1 MTPGALERAPGF
13 HTVMKNEVMKDEKAS
28 ERAIALVH
36 EAVDVLRRA
45 ECAPDSPV
53 STFLTAEMRRKS
65 RRTARRLR
73 EQKAQPR
80 YRNLHSAEELAIA
93 YERAVRRDEIHEK
106 ARRDLHRISLELK
119 RIRKEK
125 APEVEDA
132 MVKLVH
138 EAARAAE
145 EHGPGSEAAQRFRL
159 MQFLGWFGQQVNDHR
174 RKPRVPFA
182 WGRPLGRDRSMEAR
196 YEFTAAEVL
205 DDPPS
210 PDEAVIPIPAEG
222 SGSGRDR
229 VFIRIGLG
237 DASWIGSF
245 EIGHMSVGS
254 VAMMPD
260 DKHLFVSA
268 KGAGYI
274 IDLKSRTLVE
284 EIGSDVARVLLDA
297 PRTVFVVDHA
307 GRSLEA
313 FGRSGRIWK
322 SGVISSGGFRELSL
336 TDDSLIGEA
345 RHASGWRDFSVDL
358 ASGEVRFGD
367 TTATPKSME

>member
-1 MTPGALERAPGF
+1 
-13 HTVMKNEVMKDEKAS
+13 MKDEKAS

-65 RRTARRLR
+65 RRAAGRLR

-80 YRNLHSAEELAIA
+80 YRNLHSAEELSVI
-93 YERAVRRDEIHEK
+93 YERTVRRDEIHEK
-106 ARRDLHRISLELK
+106 AKRDLQRISLEMK

-125 APEVEDA
+125 APEVEEA

-145 EHGPGSEAAQRFRL
+145 EHGPGSEAAQRLRL
-159 MQFLGWFGQQVNDHR
+159 MQFLASFGQQVSDQR

-182 WGRPLGRDRSMEAR
+182 WGRLLGRDRSMEAR
-196 YEFTAAEVL
+196 YELTAAEVL
-205 DDPPS
+205 DSPPS
-210 PDEAVIPIPAEG
+210 PEEAVIAVPAEG
-222 SGSGRDR
+222 SGSGRER

-245 EIGHMSVGS
+245 EIGHMSVGT
-254 VAMMPD
+254 VCMMPD

-274 IDLKSRTLVE
+274 IDLRSRTLVE
-284 EIGSDVARVLLDA
+284 EIGNDVARVLLDA
-297 PRTVFVVDHA
+297 PRTVLVVDHD
-307 GRSLEA
+307 GRSLEG
-313 FGRSGRIWK
+313 FGRNGRLWK

-336 TDDSLIGEA
+336 SDDSLIGEA
-345 RHASGWRDFSVDL
+345 REASGWTDFFVDL
-358 ASGEVRFGD
+358 ATGEVRFGD
-367 TTATPKSME
+367 AAAVPKSLE

>member
-1 MTPGALERAPGF
+1 
-13 HTVMKNEVMKDEKAS
+13 MKDEKAS

-73 EQKAQPR
+73 EQKVEPR

-93 YERAVRRDEIHEK
+93 YERAVMRDEIHEK
-106 ARRDLHRISLELK
+106 AKKDLQRISLEMK
-119 RIRKEK
+119 RIRQEK

-145 EHGPGSEAAQRFRL
+145 EHGPGSEAAHGFRL

-196 YEFTAAEVL
+196 YELTAAEVL
-205 DDPPS
+205 DSPP
-210 PDEAVIPIPAEG
+210 PDEAVIAIPAEG

-254 VAMMPD
+254 VSMMPD
-260 DKHLFVSA
+260 GMHLFVSA

-345 RHASGWRDFSVDL
+345 RQASAWACFSVDL
-358 ASGEVRFGD
+358 VSGDVRFL
-367 TTATPKSME
+367 S